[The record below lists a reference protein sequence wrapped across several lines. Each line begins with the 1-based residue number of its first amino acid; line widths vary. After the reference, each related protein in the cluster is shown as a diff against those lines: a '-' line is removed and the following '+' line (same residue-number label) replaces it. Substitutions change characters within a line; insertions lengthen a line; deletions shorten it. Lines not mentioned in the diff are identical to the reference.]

1 MAARFGDCLRGSR
14 FPPRFL
20 LRTGASKHGP
30 LVFLRRLL
38 RVHFNRLGGDMMA
51 LLGSAR
57 STGCWRCL
65 SRQTLVVLLACT
77 WVAVAKAGAAD
88 AAGEVEDLKGKAFA
102 DTSQQHRALDRT
114 SPIYVGDRVSTAAA
128 SRLTM
133 HLGTDTTV
141 KLGENSQLVIDKFLP
156 ETGGE
161 ISLESGPMLFDRP
174 PGARHLPVQIRSPYA
189 VLAVRGTQ
197 FFAGPSNGV
206 FGVFVQHGTL
216 EVSAA
221 GTTVTLSAGQGTD
234 LRSPG
239 AAPTPPVSWGKPRI
253 DAAYE
258 SLR

>member
-1 MAARFGDCLRGSR
+1 MGSR
-14 FPPRFL
+14 RYF
-20 LRTGASKHGP
+20 SGP
-30 LVFLRRLL
+30 IVAI
-38 RVHFNRLGGDMMA
+38 V
-51 LLGSAR
+51 
-57 STGCWRCL
+57 
-65 SRQTLVVLLACT
+65 LACISP
-77 WVAVAKAGAAD
+77 AIAKAAD
-88 AAGEVEDLKGKAFA
+88 AAGEVEDLKGDAFA
-102 DTSQQHRALDRT
+102 DTSQQHRTLDKS

-141 KLGENSQLVIDKFLP
+141 KLGENSHLVIDKFLA

-174 PGARHLPVQIRSPYA
+174 PGARHVPVQIRSPYA

-206 FGVFVQHGTL
+206 FGIFVQRGTL

-221 GTTVTLSAGQGTD
+221 GATVTLSAGQGTD
-234 LRSPG
+234 IRAPG
-239 AAPTPPVSWGKPRI
+239 AAPSQPVNWGKPRI